1 MKFKAKVNGKVIYD
15 DPIGVTSHTMLL
27 ETGDYITFRVKDSDE
42 DNIILNIGD
51 KATVNVGKEE

>member
-15 DPIGVTSHTMLL
+15 DPIGVTSYTMLL

>member
-15 DPIGVTSHTMLL
+15 DPIGVTSYTMLL
-27 ETGDYITFRVKDSDE
+27 ETGDYITFRVKDSGE
-42 DNIILNIGD
+42 DKIILNIGD

>member
-15 DPIGVTSHTMLL
+15 DPIGVTSYTMLL

-42 DNIILNIGD
+42 DKIILNIGD
-51 KATVNVGKEE
+51 KATVNVAKGE